1 MSNDK
6 RFRKYANKGGD
17 SGIKSTKR
25 SQGKVEV
32 RFQDGSQ
39 YSYTTES
46 ASANDLKNMRRQ
58 ISNGQ
63 GLNSYINRRVAKDY
77 SEKKR

>member
-1 MSNDK
+1 MNDK
-6 RFRKYANKGGD
+6 RFIRYKNKGGD

-25 SQGKVEV
+25 SQGKVEI

-46 ASANDLKNMRRQ
+46 AGKKEISNMRRQ
-58 ISNGQ
+58 IRNGQ
-63 GLNSYINRRVAKDY
+63 GLNSYVNRVVDKGYA
-77 SEKKR
+77 SKKG